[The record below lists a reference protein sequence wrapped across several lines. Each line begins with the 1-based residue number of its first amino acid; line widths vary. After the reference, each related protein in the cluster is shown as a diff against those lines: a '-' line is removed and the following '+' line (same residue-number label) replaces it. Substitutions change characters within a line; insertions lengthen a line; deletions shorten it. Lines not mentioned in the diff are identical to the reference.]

1 MSSFGALAP
10 MNDPATIAMP
20 SSEKDQALVSR
31 LIGLAVRG
39 LGPMLD
45 QDHQLFCY
53 KLKKSEQGMMREG
66 LSQRYTMMTLLGLQ
80 RLEKS
85 GAGRPFNTERILR
98 VLLSDLAWI
107 DNIGDLGVL
116 LWLCST
122 VCPERLSELEPRLQ
136 VESALERYR
145 GAKDNVTMELAW
157 FLTGICYWGVA
168 CPEKLVLLKPI
179 AFESYRKLT
188 KNQGERGFFAHLAS
202 SGSLAGMIRGR
213 IGSFADQVYPIY
225 AFTQFFHAYKSEDAA
240 KRALKCA
247 MGICEAQGPW
257 GQWWW
262 HYDSERGQVAN
273 GYPVFSVHQHAMA
286 PMTLFA
292 LGDAI
297 GYDFDPWIYNGLR
310 WINSHNEFNFDMEDA
325 SAGVIWR
332 CIQRTRPSVTRYL
345 CAKLGRQLRPIQQE
359 ERGAVEVLFECRP
372 YELGW
377 LLYAFTNRFQLKDMK
392 LPFVNQ

>member
-1 MSSFGALAP
+1 
-10 MNDPATIAMP
+10 
-20 SSEKDQALVSR
+20 
-31 LIGLAVRG
+31 
-39 LGPMLD
+39 
-45 QDHQLFCY
+45 
-53 KLKKSEQGMMREG
+53 
-66 LSQRYTMMTLLGLQ
+66 
-80 RLEKS
+80 
-85 GAGRPFNTERILR
+85 
-98 VLLSDLAWI
+98 
-107 DNIGDLGVL
+107 
-116 LWLCST
+116 
-122 VCPERLSELEPRLQ
+122 
-136 VESALERYR
+136 
-145 GAKDNVTMELAW
+145 
-157 FLTGICYWGVA
+157 
-168 CPEKLVLLKPI
+168 
-179 AFESYRKLT
+179 
-188 KNQGERGFFAHLAS
+188 
-202 SGSLAGMIRGR
+202 
-213 IGSFADQVYPIY
+213 
-225 AFTQFFHAYKSEDAA
+225 
-240 KRALKCA
+240 